1 MAASPLY
8 TWLVAPR
15 FDPLCKT
22 LELGVADLLDTQL
35 LRSLGFANRGGY
47 ERMWLGQ
54 AIHSRYQ
61 EQALED
67 DPTYRREVRVQH
79 TFEHRGW
86 TVTVQGRA
94 DGLRRDSDGVL
105 VVEEIKSVRRG
116 AQLAPMVRQLYDRQA
131 SLYVWMLSQAGE
143 EPEIKAELLLIE
155 IGGEQVIREP
165 VLVNPRAIEAAVL
178 RRINTLIKAH
188 QEQESSRGARKKA
201 AAELDFPYAEIR
213 GGQEVILEATAAAVE
228 AGEHLLIEAPT
239 GIGKTIAG
247 IFPAMRY
254 ALEHDKRLFVLTAK
268 NLQQEMATEVLHLLN
283 PLEAFHSL
291 RMRAKARMCA
301 NDQVLCHE
309 EYCTYARDYYLK
321 LQQTGVVRQ
330 LLDRYPTLLPDDIFA
345 TARRT
350 EVCPFEVSL
359 ELAGRAQAVVCDYNY
374 AFDPYVS
381 LTDFGA
387 EADLSNTILVIDEI
401 HNLVNRG
408 RGYYSPSLS
417 TGEARRAG
425 EAMAMGGAP
434 IYGELAGLCFDL
446 ENLIFE
452 TVSDQQPPGDRKEWA
467 LEQALPEDELWR
479 LRPRLDAAFI
489 DYLEF
494 RRETRTLTADDLF
507 VDLYF
512 GVLKF
517 INAMVLKDQTFSH
530 YVERRGDDYAFKIL
544 CKDPSRFLG
553 GVINRCH
560 SVLGLSATLSPF
572 EFYRDLLG
580 FDTARTVHLPVENP
594 FPEANRRVVIDNTVA
609 TTFKERPTNYP
620 IIAERLA
627 ELADAVPG
635 NCLALFPSYRFLGE
649 VASFLRSEK
658 KRVLVQNPGD
668 GERQRQDILDTLRG
682 AIFGDVLLLAVAGG
696 VFAEGVDYPGDVLK
710 AVAVVGPC
718 LPALTLEQQLLQAYY
733 DERFERGFEYA
744 FVVPGMTRV
753 VQAAGRLIRSPE
765 DTGIIALLDK
775 RFLRQPYRSHLPADW
790 IPDKGPRGLVGNA
803 SEAARLFFASEA
815 ART

>member
-1 MAASPLY
+1 MH
-8 TWLVAPR
+8 R
-15 FDPLCKT
+15 T
-22 LELGVADLLDTQL
+22 LDLGVADLLDTQL

-61 EQALED
+61 EQALEA
-67 DPTYRREVRVQH
+67 DPSYRREVVVKH
-79 TFEHRGW
+79 TLEHKGW

-94 DGLRRDSDGVL
+94 DGLRRDPDGVL

-131 SLYVWMLSQAGE
+131 SLYVWMLSHQHE
-143 EPEIKAELLLIE
+143 EEIKAELLLIE

-165 VLVNPRAIEAAVL
+165 VVVNLRALESAIL
-178 RRINTLIKAH
+178 RRLNTLISAH
-188 QEQESSRGARKKA
+188 QEQEEARGARKQA
-201 AAELDFPYAEIR
+201 AAELQFPYPTVR
-213 GGQEVILEATAAAVE
+213 GGQEEIIAATAAAVE

-239 GIGKTIAG
+239 GIGKTVAG

-254 ALEHDKRLFVLTAK
+254 ALAHDKRLFVLTAK
-268 NLQQEMATEVLHLLN
+268 NLQQEMSTEVLRLLN

-291 RMRAKARMCA
+291 RLRAKARMCA

-309 EYCTYARDYYLK
+309 EYCNHARDYYLK
-321 LQQTGVVRQ
+321 LQQSGIVRQ
-330 LLDRYPTLLPDDIFA
+330 LLDGYPTLLPDDIFA
-345 TARRT
+345 NARRA

-359 ELAGRAQAVVCDYNY
+359 ELSGRVQAVVCDYNY
-374 AFDPYVS
+374 AFDPYVALS
-381 LTDFGA
+381 DFGA
-387 EADLSNTILVIDEI
+387 EGDLSNTILVIDEI

-408 RGYYSPSLS
+408 RGYYSPSLG
-417 TGEARRAG
+417 TGAARQAG

-452 TVSDQQPPGDRKEWA
+452 TVSDAQPPGDPKEWA
-467 LEQALPEDELWR
+467 LEQVLPEDELWR

-530 YVERRGDDYAFKIL
+530 YLERRGDEYFFRIL

-580 FDTARTVHLPVENP
+580 FEPARTVHLPVANP
-594 FPEANRRVVIDNTVA
+594 FPEENRRVVIDTSVA
-609 TTFKERPTNYP
+609 TTYKERPANYP
-620 IIAERLA
+620 VIAERLA

-635 NCLALFPSYRFLGE
+635 NCLALFPSYRFLAE
-649 VASFLRSEK
+649 VASFLRSER

-668 GERQRQDILDTLRG
+668 GERQRQDILETLRG
-682 AIFGDVLLLAVAGG
+682 AMFGDVLLLAVAGG

-790 IPDKGPRGLVGNA
+790 IPDRGPRSLVGNP
-803 SEAARLFFASEA
+803 SEAARVFFEA
-815 ART
+815 EALRK